1 MENKEMSQEKI
12 ESPDKKLIQH
22 SESKK
27 AMNGFQGSIV
37 CAIILGL
44 IAIILHR
51 LLEGVIVQISF
62 WTLILLA
69 IFCLLVAMSCF
80 FDWKTAKKIE
90 KLEEETQKEEKEFA
104 EIDFNKRALRA
115 EKMFKMNQ
123 KELMRY
129 YDMNLAQTKFLS
141 GLGIMMIIFGIVIV
155 VVSLVMYVYTDAD
168 KTLLTVGNISGILI
182 NFVGAVFIRM
192 YTHNVEAAVKFHA
205 KFAES
210 NNLLLANSIANKI
223 EDEKLREETLSEI
236 AKDIIVNNNT
246 ISD

>member
-12 ESPDKKLIQH
+12 ESPDEKLIQH

-37 CAIILGL
+37 
-44 IAIILHR
+44 
-51 LLEGVIVQISF
+51 
-62 WTLILLA
+62 
-69 IFCLLVAMSCF
+69 
-80 FDWKTAKKIE
+80 
-90 KLEEETQKEEKEFA
+90 
-104 EIDFNKRALRA
+104 
-115 EKMFKMNQ
+115 
-123 KELMRY
+123 
-129 YDMNLAQTKFLS
+129 
-141 GLGIMMIIFGIVIV
+141 
-155 VVSLVMYVYTDAD
+155 
-168 KTLLTVGNISGILI
+168 LLTVGNISGILI

-236 AKDIIVNNNT
+236 AKDIIVYNNT